1 MKNILINLKNV
12 LHYKEDFL
20 LKWKYAMKVYIIYRT
35 IDVNKKS
42 LFLRVYENTMETQPV
57 QYVHE

>member
-1 MKNILINLKNV
+1 MKNILINLNNV
-12 LHYKEDFL
+12 LDYKEDFL

>member
-1 MKNILINLKNV
+1 MKNIFINLKNV
-12 LHYKEDFL
+12 LYYKEDFL